1 MKEVLNYRITIENYL
16 DEIKQFY
23 EEIEES
29 DEEIFNEIEKY
40 RKKLHKKSL
49 ENIKMDYLEEKER
62 HIHEKMDEDYLPLK
76 YEKLLYIIYNNSV

>member
-23 EEIEES
+23 EENEES

-40 RKKLHKKSL
+40 RKKLHKTSL
-49 ENIKMDYLEEKER
+49 ENIKMDYLKKKER